1 MTRSRAVPF
10 GVRKSSTSVRRT
22 KRRRSA
28 AGLMSLDFGSEN
40 PDTGQE
46 GSPRLKAVPL
56 ASLSSRIGASFIDLL
71 ILVGINGAVV
81 LLTERLAQVPIDVF
95 RELQLF
101 APLAAFLML
110 LNFGYVVVL
119 TTYGGQT
126 IGKMV
131 LSIKVVLRD
140 DEPAGFRVIVI
151 RTVLAILSIV
161 PFGVG
166 YLYALIGKTHAI
178 HDVLAN
184 TKVVRR

>member
-1 MTRSRAVPF
+1 VTRSRAVPF
-10 GVRKSSTSVRRT
+10 GVRKASTSVRRT
-22 KRRRSA
+22 KQRRSA
-28 AGLMSLDFGSEN
+28 AGSMSLDFGNGNS
-40 PDTGQE
+40 TKGQKS
-46 GSPRLKAVPL
+46 SPRLKVVPL
-56 ASLSSRIGASFIDLL
+56 ASVGSRIGASFIDLL
-71 ILVGINGAVV
+71 IVLGINGAIV

-95 RELQLF
+95 REVQLF
-101 APLAAFLML
+101 APLVAFLML
-110 LNFGYVVVL
+110 LNFGYFVIL

-140 DEPAGFRVIVI
+140 DEPASFRVIVT
-151 RTVLAILSIV
+151 RTVVAILSIV

-166 YLYALIGKTHAI
+166 YLYALLGKSYAI

>member
-56 ASLSSRIGASFIDLL
+56 ASLSGRIGASFIDLL